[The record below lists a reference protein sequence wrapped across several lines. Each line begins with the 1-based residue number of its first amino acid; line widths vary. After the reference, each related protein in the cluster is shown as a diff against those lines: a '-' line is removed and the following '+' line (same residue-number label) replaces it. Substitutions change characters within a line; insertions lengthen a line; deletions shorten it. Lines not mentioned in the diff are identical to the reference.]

1 MKTVIVFKPFL
12 VQQIRNGIKT
22 ETRRIMSPQPVLA
35 ESKLPPLPCDL
46 MEYGKGLKRMSTLG
60 FQKLGTGGKMAGLL
74 YPEMPFGD
82 VGSILGLI
90 EDHRVVDFDSQTATV
105 EFRDGE
111 IITVDIAGNDRIINS
126 LERRHT
132 IGRWL
137 PPRFMFREFC
147 RDQIVITASNPEQ
160 LGDINEDSAIAEGVE
175 RDVLGGWKNYT
186 DPSRPVDSA
195 RESFLTLWDF
205 IHGENAAI
213 QNPYIWAIS
222 FQPTSSFNPYHDKSN

>member
-1 MKTVIVFKPFL
+1 MNVMKTVIGFKPFL
-12 VQQIRNGIKT
+12 AQQIRNGIKT
-22 ETRRIMSPQPVLA
+22 ETRRIMTPQPVLA
-35 ESKLPPLPCDL
+35 QSKLPPLPCDL
-46 MEYGKGLKRMSTLG
+46 MVYGKALKRMSKLG
-60 FQKLGTGGKMAGLL
+60 FQKLGTGGKMAGFL
-74 YPEMPFGD
+74 YPENPFGD
-82 VGSILGLI
+82 PGSILGII

-111 IITVDIAGNDRIINS
+111 IIPFDIAGNNRIIDS
-126 LERRHT
+126 LERRRT

-147 RDQIVITASNPEQ
+147 RDQIVVSGSNPER
-160 LGDINEDSAIAEGVE
+160 LADIGEDSAIAEGVE
-175 RDVLGGWKNYT
+175 RDILGGWKNYT
-186 DPSRPVDSA
+186 DTSRPVESA

-222 FQPTSSFNPYHDKSN
+222 FQQTSVLNPYA

>member
-1 MKTVIVFKPFL
+1 ML
-12 VQQIRNGIKT
+12 GI
-22 ETRRIMSPQPVLA
+22 
-35 ESKLPPLPCDL
+35 
-46 MEYGKGLKRMSTLG
+46 
-60 FQKLGTGGKMAGLL
+60 GGQMAGLL
-74 YPEMPFGD
+74 YPENPFGD
-82 VGSILGLI
+82 PGSILGLI

-111 IITVDIAGNDRIINS
+111 TIPFDIAGNDRIIDS
-126 LERRHT
+126 LERRRT

-175 RDVLGGWKNYT
+175 RHESGGWKKYT
-186 DPSRPVDSA
+186 DQSRPVETA